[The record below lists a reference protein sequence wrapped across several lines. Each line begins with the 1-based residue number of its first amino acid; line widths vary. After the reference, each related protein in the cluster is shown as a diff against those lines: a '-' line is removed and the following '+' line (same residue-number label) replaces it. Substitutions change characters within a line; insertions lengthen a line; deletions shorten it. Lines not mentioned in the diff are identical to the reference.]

1 MTVSELAQKIGVSTA
16 TISRVINNEGN
27 VSEETRKKVLDAL
40 ERENASIKTRKKSSN
55 PKNNSA
61 VLIVAGDINN
71 PIVVKYID
79 AICEVLEPAGKTVLI
94 SESHY
99 SESKELSIMR
109 YALNADF
116 SGIFML
122 NIMENPEIVS
132 ILQKMQSP
140 VILVNRY
147 LRTYDTDLVTID
159 NYRCGYMSTKYLI
172 DRGHTNIANLSGPVD
187 SSITCH
193 NRTQGYLDA
202 MICSGLKLKAN
213 SIYYGDRSY
222 QSGYDFGLSVAEMP
236 KEERFTAIYSISGK
250 MADGC
255 VDALKSKGL
264 RIPEDV
270 SIICND
276 EINLEYVL
284 KEKLTCIEPDHHAI
298 GVAAAELYLD
308 RLKSNKCSTPRR
320 IEYPP
325 IFTDRGSVRKIQ

>member
-1 MTVSELAQKIGVSTA
+1 MTVSELAKKIGVSTA
-16 TISRVINNEGN
+16 TISRVINNDGK
-27 VSEETRKKVLDAL
+27 VSEETRKKVLEAL
-40 ERENASIKTRKKSSN
+40 DQENTTIRTRKKSSN
-55 PKNNSA
+55 PKNESA
-61 VLIVAGDINN
+61 ILIVAGDIKN

-79 AICEVLEPAGKTVLI
+79 GICSVLESSGKTILI

-99 SESKELSIMR
+99 SEEKELSIMQ
-109 YALNADF
+109 YAQNAGF
-116 SGIFML
+116 SGVFML
-122 NIMENPEIVS
+122 NIMENPQIVS
-132 ILQKMQSP
+132 ILEKMDTP

-172 DRGHTNIANLSGPVD
+172 DRGHKNIANLTGPAD
-187 SSITCH
+187 SSITYY

-202 MICSGLKLKAN
+202 MICSGIKLNAN

-222 QSGYDFGLSVAEMP
+222 QSGYDFGLLVSEMP
-236 KEERFTAIYSISGK
+236 KEERFTAIYCSSGK

-255 VDALKSKGL
+255 VDALKFKGL
-264 RIPEDV
+264 KIPEDV

-284 KEKLTCIEPDHHAI
+284 KEKLTCIEPDHQAI
-298 GVAAAELYLD
+298 GVAAAELFLE
-308 RLKSNKCSTPRR
+308 RLKSPKGTVPRR

-325 IFTDRGSVRKIQ
+325 VFTDRGSVKRI